1 MTSTLENR
9 VALITGAASG
19 IGLACA
25 QRFAREGAA
34 VIGFD
39 VQETDAWKAF
49 ASENS
54 KSRFFKIDVTD
65 GAAQKAA
72 VAEVAKDFGTVDI
85 LLTAAGVGEAGPANM
100 IDQAQWQRVID
111 INLTGTFLSIQTV
124 LDGMLEKGKGSII
137 TIASIEGI
145 VGTEGGSAYNAS
157 KGGVV
162 LLTKNIAID
171 YARKGVRCNCICPGF
186 IQTPMFDSIINQ
198 DFMAEIKTSIQ
209 SEIKVG
215 RFGKPEEIAGAANFL
230 ASDDSSYVT
239 GHSLVVDG
247 GYTAGHAHG
256 IVQMMGL
263 G

>member
-54 KSRFFKIDVTD
+54 KSRFFQTDVTD

-111 INLTGTFLSIQTV
+111 INLTGTFLSIQAV

>member
-1 MTSTLENR
+1 MTQALKDR

-25 QRFAREGAA
+25 QRFAKEGAA

-39 VQETDAWKAF
+39 LQQTQAWNEFSGANPKT
-49 ASENS
+49 
-54 KSRFFKIDVTD
+54 RFYTIDVTD
-65 GAAQKAA
+65 GPAQKAA
-72 VAEVAKDFGTVDI
+72 AAEAAEAFGSIDI

-111 INLTGTFLSIQTV
+111 INLTGTFLSIQAV
-124 LDGMLEKGKGSII
+124 LDGMIAKGRGSII
-137 TIASIEGI
+137 TIASIEGL

-162 LLTKNIAID
+162 LLTKNVAID

-186 IQTPMFDSIINQ
+186 IQTPMLDSVMSQ
-198 DFMAEIKTSIQ
+198 DFMAEVKASIQ
-209 SEIKVG
+209 AEVKMG

-230 ASDDSSYVT
+230 ASDDASYVT

>member
-54 KSRFFKIDVTD
+54 KSRFFQIDVTD

-72 VAEVAKDFGTVDI
+72 VAEVAEGFGTVDI

-111 INLTGTFLSIQTV
+111 INLTGTFLSIQAV

-145 VGTEGGSAYNAS
+145 VGAEGGSAYNAS

>member
-1 MTSTLENR
+1 MTSALNDR
-9 VALITGAASG
+9 VAVITGAASG

-39 VQETDAWKAF
+39 LQQTDGWNKFAKA
-49 ASENS
+49 NP
-54 KSRFFKIDVTD
+54 KSRFFQIDVTD

-72 VAEVAKDFGTVDI
+72 AAEAAETFGPVDI

-111 INLTGTFLSIQTV
+111 INLTGTFLSIQAV
-124 LDGMLEKGKGSII
+124 LDGMIEKGKGSII

-186 IQTPMFDSIINQ
+186 IQTPMFDSIISQ
-198 DFMAEIKTSIQ
+198 DFMVDVKASIQAEIKM
-209 SEIKVG
+209 G

-239 GHSLVVDG
+239 GHSLIVDG

-256 IVQMMGL
+256 VVQMMGL
-263 G
+263 S

>member
-1 MTSTLENR
+1 MGNALKDR
-9 VALITGAASG
+9 VAVVTGAASG

-25 QRFAREGAA
+25 ERFAREGAA

-39 VQETDAWKAF
+39 LQQTEAWKTF
-49 ASENS
+49 AENNP
-54 KSRFFKIDVTD
+54 KTRFYTIDVTD
-65 GAAQKAA
+65 GPAQKAA
-72 VAEVAKDFGTVDI
+72 VAEAAEIFGSVDI
-85 LLTAAGVGEAGPANM
+85 LLTAAGVGEAGPATM
-100 IDQAQWQRVID
+100 IDEAQWQRVID
-111 INLTGTFLSIQTV
+111 INLTGTFLSIQAV
-124 LDGMLEKGKGSII
+124 LDGMIEKGRGSII
-137 TIASIEGI
+137 TIASIEGV

-162 LLTKNIAID
+162 LLSKNIAID

-186 IQTPMFDSIINQ
+186 IETPMFDSIINQ

-209 SEIKVG
+209 SEVKLG
-215 RFGKPEEIAGAANFL
+215 RFGKAEEIAGAANFL
-230 ASDDSSYVT
+230 ASDDASYVT